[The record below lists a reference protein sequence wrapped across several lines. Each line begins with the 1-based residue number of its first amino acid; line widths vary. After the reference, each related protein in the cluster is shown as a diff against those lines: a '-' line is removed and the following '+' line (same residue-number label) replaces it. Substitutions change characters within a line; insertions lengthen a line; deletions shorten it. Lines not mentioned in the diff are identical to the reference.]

1 MIFKAG
7 YGTLGVGVDTGKA
20 PEISYDGKWS
30 GWYVETYGGKAYWE
44 AVFYTTGVLT
54 VTGEYNSE
62 WWGIGGGSCAYGTF
76 AVAGRG
82 STATLNK
89 ILSGTHTV
97 EIGAG
102 GYDSADSSRNGGNT
116 KLDDA
121 TIGAGGVHASP
132 GGGAPYRFGD
142 PDKAGEQGADGPQES
157 FGDTP
162 YSYGEGGWLHWGLQ
176 YHMYQTSGRG
186 YGGGGAQKYNDGF
199 VMNGHEGAAVCRI
212 EIV

>member
-1 MIFKAG
+1 MIFKRG
-7 YGTLGVGVDTGKA
+7 GSHGVGVDTGAA
-20 PEISYDGKWS
+20 PDITYDGKWS
-30 GWYVETYGGKAYWE
+30 GWYIETYGGLPYWE
-44 AVFYTTGVLT
+44 AVFYTSGVLT

-62 WWGIGGGSCAYGTF
+62 WWGIGGGSCAYGTG

-82 STATLNK
+82 STATLKK

-102 GYDSADSSRNGGNT
+102 ASSPTNDNRNGGNT

-121 TIGAGGVHASP
+121 TIGAGGAHASP
-132 GGGAPYRFGD
+132 GGGFPYRFGD
-142 PDKAGEQGADGPQES
+142 PDKAAEQGADGS
-157 FGDTP
+157 KDAFFDNP

-176 YHMYQTSGRG
+176 YHSYQTSGYG
-186 YGGGGAQKYNDGF
+186 YGAGGAQHYNDGF

-212 EIV
+212 PA